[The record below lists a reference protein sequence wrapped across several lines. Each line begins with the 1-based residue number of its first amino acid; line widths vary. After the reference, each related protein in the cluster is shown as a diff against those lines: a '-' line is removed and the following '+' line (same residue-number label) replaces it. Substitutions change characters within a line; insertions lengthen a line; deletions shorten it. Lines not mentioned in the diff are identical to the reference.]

1 MKSPTAWAGVGVAV
15 IIASFALTP
24 ASAQPV
30 GPYAPEQKIVA
41 ESVTLQ
47 AFEVRT
53 VRATC
58 PDGKSLT
65 GGGFSSDTPP
75 NVTNLLVPGSYPDP
89 DGRTWIVVAAD
100 SGPTAVQVKSYA
112 VCTRS

>member
-1 MKSPTAWAGVGVAV
+1 MKSPIAWAGVGVAV
-15 IIASFALTP
+15 IIASFAVTP
-24 ASAQPV
+24 ASAKPV
-30 GPYAPEQKIVA
+30 GPYAPEQRIVA

-47 AFEVRT
+47 AFEVRA

-58 PDGKSLT
+58 LDGKSLT
-65 GGGFSSDTPP
+65 GGGFSSDSPP

-89 DGRTWIVVAAD
+89 DGRTRTVIAAD
-100 SGPTAVQVKSYA
+100 SRPTAVQVTSYA